1 MSLGLDLG
9 TLPEGTEA
17 KTDFDGKFVD
27 VGGIRITTE
36 DFCQLAM
43 YVLTNTDLQPND
55 SRLHFMN
62 QLAKL
67 NVIDGFMPRRKRLG

>member
-17 KTDFDGKFVD
+17 KTDFDGKCVD

-55 SRLHFMN
+55 SRLHFMISL
-62 QLAKL
+62 QS
-67 NVIDGFMPRRKRLG
+67 

>member
-9 TLPEGTEA
+9 TLPEGTRA
-17 KTDFDGKFVD
+17 NTDFDGKYVD
-27 VGGIRITTE
+27 VGDIRITTE

-55 SRLHFMN
+55 PRLHFMM

-67 NVIDGFMPRRKRLG
+67 NPVVGHNPGRFRLG